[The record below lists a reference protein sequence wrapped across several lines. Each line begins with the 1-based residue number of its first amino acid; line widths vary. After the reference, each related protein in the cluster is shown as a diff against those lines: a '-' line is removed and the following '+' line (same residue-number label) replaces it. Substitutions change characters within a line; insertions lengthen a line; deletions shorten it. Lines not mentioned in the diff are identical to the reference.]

1 MKGGI
6 SMDNT
11 LRQEVKLLKAY
22 KNVSYKQL
30 AEQLGIKT
38 KSFYNWLHGEYDF
51 SERTAERLQNVLC
64 GITGD

>member
-30 AEQLGIKT
+30 AE
-38 KSFYNWLHGEYDF
+38 
-51 SERTAERLQNVLC
+51 
-64 GITGD
+64 

>member
-22 KNVSYKQL
+22 KNISYKQL
-30 AEQLGIKT
+30 AE
-38 KSFYNWLHGEYDF
+38 
-51 SERTAERLQNVLC
+51 
-64 GITGD
+64 

>member
-51 SERTAERLQNVLC
+51 SERTAERLHSVLC
-64 GITGD
+64 GMTGE